1 MNTQRLQKN
10 LTQIFSHDISKMQ
23 GMPVSFWLFQQ
34 NTLLIHLPQFRI
46 TGDKET
52 NHVRI
57 QQKSWK
63 NTSFLEVT
71 KEKKT
76 GKTWLKRI
84 QRLKTSYEKKLE
96 AT

>member
-1 MNTQRLQKN
+1 M
-10 LTQIFSHDISKMQ
+10 
-23 GMPVSFWLFQQ
+23 
-34 NTLLIHLPQFRI
+34 

-63 NTSFLEVT
+63 NTSFLGVT

-76 GKTWLKRI
+76 GKT
-84 QRLKTSYEKKLE
+84 
-96 AT
+96 